1 MTILTALAAAFLAQ
15 IPEPAVTLEV
25 SRPDE
30 QLRALLGFFD
40 GTRFDSPA
48 AALVSWKLS
57 AKGDLG
63 KPAEAA
69 IALLNPMMVSELASL
84 DGARLVWDGSAR
96 WCLRLPKGGASIDA
110 LAVSLSLTDGGRD
123 RPEGDWSVDRLGPPG
138 ELLCARHGVR
148 AVIATDREALA
159 AAIGGGWDLPGAAL
173 SGFAGKIDPG
183 RALPAGIVR
192 SVLLGW
198 TCRSLAPELR
208 LGRDSLM
215 LDVRGLFRE
224 SPPGS
229 GVLDPQWLEAIPA
242 GDDLVAAAAAAPG
255 LTAWADARGGWAI
268 VFHRPNP
275 ITELAFRRL
284 LPPSG
289 AIAKSEG
296 TRLIVASD
304 EAARARAAK
313 ALAVPSAVVRAHWD
327 DPSCQR
333 FGLIWPARLTGM
345 GGLSQSPPVVWTG
358 WSGPEGTR
366 DRFRWEGLA
375 GMVRQASLAFDPPR
389 P

>member
-1 MTILTALAAAFLAQ
+1 MSIFTALAAAFLAQ
-15 IPEPAVTLEV
+15 TPEPAVTLEV

-30 QLRALLGFFD
+30 QLRVLLGFFD
-40 GTRFDSPA
+40 GARFDSPA
-48 AALVSWKLS
+48 AALASWKLS

-69 IALLNPMMVSELASL
+69 IAMLNPMMIRELAAL
-84 DGARLVWDGSAR
+84 DGARFAWDGSSR
-96 WCLRLPKGGASIDA
+96 WCLRLPKGGPSIDA
-110 LAVSLSLTDGGRD
+110 LAVSLSLTDGGKD
-123 RPEGDWSVDRLGPPG
+123 LPEGGWAVDRLGPPG
-138 ELLCARHGVR
+138 ELLCARHGGR

-159 AAIGGGWDLPGAAL
+159 TAIGGGWDLPAGAL
-173 SGFAGKIDPG
+173 SGFVGKIDPE
-183 RALPAGIVR
+183 RALPPGIVR

-198 TCRSLAPELR
+198 HCRSLAPEFR
-208 LGRDSLM
+208 LGRDSAS

-224 SPPGS
+224 SAPGS
-229 GVLDPQWLEAIPA
+229 GTLDPHWLEAIPA

-255 LTAWADARGGWAI
+255 LTAWADIRGGWAV
-268 VFHRPNP
+268 VFHSPNP
-275 ITELAFRRL
+275 IAELALRRL
-284 LPPSG
+284 LAPTG
-289 AIAKSEG
+289 AVVRAEG
-296 TRLIVASD
+296 ARLIVASD
-304 EAARARAAK
+304 EVVRGRAAK
-313 ALAVPSAVVRAHWD
+313 ALAAPSAAVRGRWD

-345 GGLSQSPPVVWTG
+345 AGLSQSPPVVWTG

-375 GMVRQASLAFDPPR
+375 GVVRQASLAFDPPQ